1 LWAQRS
7 SATAPEKNVIF
18 LTISVPDVP
27 ASSCKIDLK
36 PTSLTFSGHS
46 DTKNINYHVEL
57 NFYGE
62 VDVENSK
69 TNHTA
74 RDIEFVLRK
83 KETKEEYWPRLLKDA
98 KKAHYLKTDFDK
110 VRETLLTANF
120 VLLEAKLINCSGLT
134 RMSKKRR
141 PTKILEGWVIWA
153 AWAEWVEWA
162 AWVEWVVWVVWAV
175 WEVWEEWV
183 VMVASAALVSHEQLL
198 TVISAPGQALTRA

>member
-1 LWAQRS
+1 M
-7 SATAPEKNVIF
+7 
-18 LTISVPDVP
+18 
-27 ASSCKIDLK
+27 
-36 PTSLTFSGHS
+36 
-46 DTKNINYHVEL
+46 EL

-120 VLLEAKLINCSGLT
+120 VLLEAKT
-134 RMSKKRR
+134 D
-141 PTKILEGWVIWA
+141 
-153 AWAEWVEWA
+153 
-162 AWVEWVVWVVWAV
+162 
-175 WEVWEEWV
+175 
-183 VMVASAALVSHEQLL
+183 QL
-198 TVISAPGQALTRA
+198 